1 MAIFDNELIN
11 NVASPEPAPLP
22 HVDLSSQETMKVDT
36 SMGGFENFAA
46 NAQPPSNTGLGI
58 KELSNLNVRTDQSS
72 FSSPFQMISGKELS
86 ENKRYDMYQ
95 RDTNL
100 ENIHGLN
107 QGWASQLANG
117 IVKMA
122 VTGVGTF
129 AQGFATIPN
138 TISSAKN
145 GIKALSGDPN
155 GYEGT
160 IDNWLKNIEDIFP
173 NYFSDKEKEH
183 PYLAAIPF
191 FTGSANF
198 WGDKIIKNLGFT
210 VGAIGS
216 AVVQDLAIGAVTEG
230 IGEIPLLGAQIGK
243 ASLWLNKLFNGS
255 EKLDK
260 VLDLARGLGKT
271 EQQIFNIKGLAQAAA
286 ATKLSNGFR
295 YGMNVYGSA
304 RTEAGVEARD
314 GYRQVRQ
321 QLLDQYKLDN
331 LGTEAT
337 GADAQEIED
346 YATDAMNTRF
356 GLNMAILTVSN
367 AIQFD
372 NLFKSFSK
380 AGGGITGSLTKDL
393 EGAGKLGLK
402 KGSLDEFERKAATG
416 IGGKVWEFVEPKIPN
431 ILSEGVYEEG
441 GQYAVE
447 KGTYDYYTR
456 KYKDPNR
463 KSNVDSWNQLN
474 EVLTSTNKG
483 LAEQFGTSEGLEN
496 MFVGALSAL
505 VSGGIMGKI
514 DQMRGQGKEARLQS
528 SINIL
533 NQYSLTGILHDKY
546 ANTLDSVG
554 IAKEMKAAAKNN
566 DVYEYKNLK
575 DNLFFG
581 FVNSRIPSGMHETTI
596 EQLKLLKD
604 LSKEEFEKTFGMDFN
619 SSNKK
624 TVDEYVDTLITKAND
639 IKDTHDVLDSTYKNP
654 YKAIVD
660 PKTKEEAI
668 ESTRNIIFNSWKTEL
683 GYNLSI
689 VPNANR
695 RLASIEQDVTKIN
708 PLLDNDILA
717 KLTHPDSLKE
727 LSKTYEEKANQLS
740 KTITD
745 YTTPENR
752 KATKEQIKALRSQ
765 SEKINLAINK
775 DEINTSLFNGLL
787 NFELNNQD
795 ATKSN
800 IIGAQHSANLFNIGV
815 DVNKLNIAKKTASE
829 RFDNLTKREGFEQ
842 YFQGGEDI
850 AAGKAPD
857 IKTDEPIVDEPPIV
871 STPQFTNKVG
881 VKENIDLNRE
891 YQIPTSKIAKVDK
904 VDKVADDRWQVT
916 APNGDITFHATEEKA
931 KEIADELNSDFAD
944 LGKVKVLAINEDGT
958 IKVEDLSGNIQNISP
973 DVLSGY
979 ERIETRQEQ
988 LLKFAAKVDKE
999 QKDLENNSGEVGTKS
1014 NDADLIEIQ
1023 SSKSYEDSKKAANIL
1038 FTSSTTESEGSIS
1051 PTGAW
1056 IAPVDS
1062 APHVVRAREFLT
1074 NAPSLNNRKDLRA
1087 ILVTYNN
1094 ETALGLKGIS
1104 ALSYKRDSE
1113 AVLSKED
1120 VAAISSVNTGFL
1132 AQVFVTKDGQFI
1144 DKEGNEIGKIGE
1156 PVDLSK
1162 IVFQTQPTIALKGLA
1177 PNGKEYN
1184 LYRNTQEKE
1193 AIEEQKAYIEFRKG
1207 FFEDVTGVPTY
1218 YDFSI
1223 SNGLAIK
1230 NEIDGKEEKNNAI
1243 ETLAPGQD
1251 YENILLTQQG
1261 LITVSIKGRLDF
1273 KGESRK
1279 FPKGRP
1285 VFQFAD
1291 TQVSL
1296 SNSKFNKQSVKTIYE
1311 LLKTVS
1317 ENVNELS
1324 RVRPQMNFLQN
1335 VLFWKSGK
1343 KDRTANQISIDVSTM
1358 DLYIGNN
1365 KFDISNIENLEDE
1378 ISELLLDVYSNVN
1391 NDSLTKNF
1399 NEPFREFYYRDGEMK
1414 NNVWNNYQTYL
1425 LSPTYPNGS
1434 KRSIEDTPLHTP
1446 ISKITPEVPFNFIQK
1461 YSTLTT
1467 LEFPR
1472 KIIVKT
1478 PEAPTAPVAPIT
1490 PVIGKYDLNGTTEN
1504 TYDIPK
1510 LGEVVFTATGPED
1523 IMVDDENPKFIATRD
1538 VIIGKFKK
1546 SLPDASEKD
1555 LIEKANGAIIG
1566 FIKKEITPV
1575 VAAPEAPI
1583 KNTFGSVIDQIN
1595 KSLGNKTPLGIYEN
1609 SPRIIFEF
1617 DGKEPS
1623 SPSFLIEPITNETTK
1638 KGTFYR
1644 IKTSVYNVLIDDAF
1658 NIVKVTSDK
1667 GKVYTVKEN
1676 ELSTVD
1682 IQSPLFDQ
1690 LTKTTTD
1697 VVKPPVQPK
1706 TTTEDKFDGAAPKED
1721 NYRRIGRNDKKERI
1735 TEAELA
1741 LFKTYVAENAP
1752 AIPYEALEN
1761 IITTHDNE
1769 KAWGVFEDGV
1779 AKFYKGGLRG
1789 TEYHEL
1795 GHGIWLGFLSPE
1807 ERAAIIEDEKSRG
1820 GTFTDRTSGKK
1831 IEYSKATDIQIEERI
1846 MDDFAEFRKGKLPAR
1861 SLSEKVV
1868 RFFKIIFDFFRSFVN
1883 NPSLKEEL
1891 FKAIDTGRFKE
1902 TKLSESAKNE
1912 DPRYSPVEGLSVARA
1927 NEFIQDMLSRSSN
1940 IIFGERKEDI
1950 YEFKN
1955 ITSAQVFNEI
1965 KELYSNEFNKYGE
1978 SKFELLG
1985 EKTWKDLIQK
1995 TKESLRTLL
2004 GVQFN
2009 DEDMVDINNESTNNR
2024 EYGADPFSIG
2034 RKNASFGMKLAVGT
2048 LPLTTNE
2055 KVPQGSLPK
2064 RFTTDI
2070 GYKLLNY
2077 ATAFATIMDRVSN
2090 TTAISKAVEKIANLA
2105 KYDGNYVRFFKR
2117 IGGNEKSMTVDFS
2130 KFKSADWRVF
2140 IDFMQTFAKQKPE
2153 VFVQYTNGN
2162 EVYLGAANLQT
2173 AANKLQ
2179 NKWIQ
2184 NIRNLAKKEDAL
2196 IKYAYKT
2203 KTFSANVAAFDKVS
2217 IQNTVDKIKFLN
2229 NLGITLSIETFT
2241 TKLSEEQ
2248 QNKVTSEAD
2257 SIYEYL
2263 KKVKE
2268 LSTITDK
2275 TLDIKGRFRTIAEII
2290 VKATNP
2296 IQDGTY
2302 MGVDGKTRQANAQNN
2317 ALSLFANQF
2326 NEAGSL
2332 DELLITRPELKDVF
2346 STSSII
2352 LKKGGQFF
2360 DKNGIKIPGKKLI
2373 VKLISGGLD
2382 ELKDKGTSTIKLSR
2396 GSRFSQEVNQNI
2408 NGNYY
2413 VINAADG
2420 NLEWE
2425 MGLGN
2430 SIAFADVQ
2438 GDIAWTNI
2446 HSTFRGYLEDDV
2458 ALALDY
2464 KNREKLYNVTN
2475 GGKDLEKAKELRFF
2489 KDILSKKTLDAINNR
2504 IAKGETQEQINKYIK
2519 DNIGDVNDAI
2529 TAYVKDRSTELL
2541 DVLLKQSQISYVSEN
2556 KYKYLSLETKFAKQN
2571 ELKKLELTA
2580 HDVESLTTF
2589 TTVNSLISNIE
2600 YHKILFGDP
2609 YQFAI
2614 KEKKGEVILDE
2625 TKRVKSFDSPRETT
2639 FDHPEFNN
2647 YHNIEYNKTGYEGD
2661 ADRITLSPRIPDSEG
2676 HAGSYGDIGYDLF
2689 KPYINTVTL
2698 ADTEV
2703 IGMLLGKT
2711 NESDAASIMRDT
2723 MYRQTKLR
2731 NKNWPKES
2739 ETWHQWQMAYTR
2751 KQLSAKKVYTYTNEA
2766 LRKHDLELTSKPSP
2780 TYITDIIKPIVTG
2793 SKYNSNAI
2801 DLVLDKDS
2809 QQPIYY
2815 SMVEG
2820 KELENLYIKMW
2831 KEDKDYVIALSGRK
2845 VGAEQV
2851 HNLYVG
2857 GKFNTEPFN
2866 NNIQVPWQA
2875 YGIQVETAYDS
2886 KGGELTAAVQVPKI
2900 VTMNLFENGKPYT
2913 KDPTRAEEIQKLY
2926 DKHDDVKKRQL
2937 QNGYNTLLKKLGIKD
2952 NGLNFDVKDKLA
2964 LSESLEYE
2972 MLRRAVSE
2980 NIKDTTRLDANGEF
2994 IIPFEASYAYKQIKD
3009 IIYSMLDKSIT
3020 HPKTNGG
3027 NYTQAP
3033 VTMWENINEG
3043 RRIARK
3049 VNGEWKTI
3057 TGEEFEKL
3065 TPAEKKGVVLT
3076 DDTLKFYTK
3085 KEPWCEIMLPH
3096 WFKKELGKS
3105 KKFDTDKKILDY
3117 LNSTVE
3123 GQSILRGVGFRI
3135 PVQLLSSIE
3144 SFVVTGF
3151 LPESMGK
3158 TVIVPSEI
3166 TTKAGSDF
3174 DIDKLNLYLK
3184 AIYIDKNGDIRLINQ
3199 HGSEKGTK
3207 DFYAKVF
3214 DDKLEGK
3221 KIKKAELMEAVFIRA
3236 GIVDDHD
3243 NLSNRYGNLLN
3254 VLLEDVEDPIDYANS
3269 IMKQLEKLGDVN
3281 LQESLKEEFV
3291 NGMYKKSLEN
3301 EYYETLEKLLSLP
3314 EQFDQLVTPVDDAGL
3329 KDLSLKLDELR
3340 GLDDNRVKNR
3350 VINSVYLTNLRHAF
3364 SIAKSWVGIVASN
3377 ISNHSLAQKG
3387 NLYIDPAR
3395 FSAEDKKFL
3404 GDGSV
3409 LLPHNTV
3416 TIDGEE
3422 YITVSG
3428 VKTADKKEFI
3438 SDRLSGHA
3446 TAVLDVAK
3454 DPFILKII
3462 KSNLV
3467 PGVVM
3472 FLERIGTGQEG
3483 LVFMNQP
3490 IIDEYLTNLDNIG
3503 ANTLFKESAI
3513 DSIKERFKTTEDL
3526 LASATMINKD
3536 EFENNIRKYNTKA
3549 GLSDAENAEQHK
3561 ILDEFLKYAK
3571 MAEHLFDVNQALSY
3585 DTTRF
3590 ANGDALTRKQY
3601 RTQKAL
3607 DSNIFAGVKEILD
3620 NTFLQTQADFLDD
3633 SVEAIGEI
3641 LPLEKAE
3648 FTNITNQVLDPY
3660 MKNKYLGGD
3669 AFTEIGNKIKLSFLD
3684 FIVQTKSGINEDI
3697 ASLLND
3703 TSTSIAVQLTEAQQ
3717 EYPDMQILK
3726 DLEVVPNPRVDGTK
3740 SVQLSVNLRNDP
3752 YNEDLYTGYMRELR
3766 DNAAT
3771 EGLYNNLV
3779 KVALLQG
3786 MYKSTISIGNII
3798 PVEDYSREIAPI
3810 MKNLKVDLILESFAN
3825 GWFQKNNFNDQDIF
3839 RRIEPRFKGSNYDPM
3854 TQMATQYSSLSYFP
3868 KVEKLN
3874 ILSSSRQ
3881 ILTLKEGFN
3890 TTSDYVGFPK
3900 IITQTWNGKPTGV
3913 YINAETGRPVSG
3925 QEFERMSKTGDI
3937 SGRDFYGYEK
3947 VKHSD
3952 GSPLV
3957 VYKNEQRHHVYKL
3970 TNLYGDGRMAVEY
3983 YGDNRPSV
3991 LNNGT
3996 VEAKEFT
4003 NDEIINAF
4011 SNLSEKLVPR
4021 IVNEITI
4028 QPSTSVK
4035 PTIDLSR
4042 EWKGDLESR
4051 PVYTSEGVNTMRSN
4065 ATNAFE
4071 NFGNPFSEAGYGG
4084 TIKVASIGKA
4094 VIAYKEW
4101 LLGDAKYQ
4109 EVKPQQRDWILD
4121 QINQGKLDGA
4131 TLLYAGKSE
4140 RRNEGMHP
4148 TALAEVVEQL
4158 RGTQP
4163 TQAAPAVS
4171 GEREAFVKDKINKLE
4186 TRIENEG
4193 ADVDTAKDLDA
4204 YKKELGLSPVYE
4216 PTAANFES
4224 GNIDVFQYFGKMYN
4238 LTIDDLGFGQT
4249 VATSVIGY
4257 KGDKDAERK
4266 ILNSYDWNPNVDPQ
4280 NGKPFRTVKEPEELK
4295 ESKEPKKSIFESR
4308 AVSIDY
4314 TPGQEKALTDIGK
4327 LIDANKQGYYLLAG
4341 YAGTGKT
4348 TIAENIARYSMQ
4360 SGRPVNVL
4368 APTNK
4373 AAKVLND
4380 KLKAAGVSSE
4390 ASTIHKSIYGEPDP
4404 ITGEWIPKA
4413 DLKNSVIIVDESSMI
4428 SKELMADLLNATRR
4442 NNIIVFMGDR
4452 FQLEPVGE
4460 DSGLFAGKVSEVKD
4474 SQSELTD
4481 VKRQSLDSNV
4491 LKIATLTR
4499 IDNKG
4504 YVPTVSMEDF
4514 KVSKSRNEFI
4524 NDFKESIRN
4533 NENSVCIVAT
4543 NAERMTMNEI
4553 ARMEKFGPNRKVLE
4567 DGEVLI
4573 AVANSSDIPNSEI
4586 FTAKA
4591 LRGDLEKQSLTF
4603 KFGDKSETYDVYV
4616 AYVVGED
4623 GLERK
4628 TLHFPK
4634 LDKPSL
4640 YHAQILKAMRES
4652 NPDMYANFDNGRD
4665 ITYSKKGPKLS
4676 ASIVISTYGYSITA
4690 HKSQG
4695 SQWDKVFVNQ
4705 NYNAPTWNAARWYY
4719 TAITRSAKDVI
4730 VLPSGN
4736 NSRISP
4742 ADIETKALAI
4752 ATPDKV
4758 SKDEEK
4764 DLNCGSAPF

>member
-1 MAIFDNELIN
+1 MPIFDNELIN
-11 NVASPEPAPLP
+11 NVSNRGAKFPTPYLGSP
-22 HVDLSSQETMKVDT
+22 DTIDVDT
-36 SMGGFENFAA
+36 RLNPVISGDLPSDRIDRKGMSIEEISNLA
-46 NAQPPSNTGLGI
+46 NAPHTP
-58 KELSNLNVRTDQSS
+58 RT
-72 FSSPFQMISGKELS
+72 FNSPTEMVTGKELYDNS
-86 ENKRYDMYQ
+86 RYPMFQ
-95 RDTNL
+95 RNVDL
-100 ENIHGLN
+100 ENIAGLQ
-107 QGWASQLANG
+107 QGWASQLGNG
-117 IVKMA
+117 VVKFFG
-122 VTGVGTF
+122 TGIGTF

-138 TISSAKN
+138 TVSSFKN
-145 GIKALSGDPN
+145 GMSALSGDPD
-155 GYEGT
+155 GYEGS
-160 IDNWLKNIEDIFP
+160 IDTWKNNLEDAFP
-173 NYFSDKEKEH
+173 NYMTRKEKEH
-183 PYLAAIPF
+183 PFLAAIPF
-191 FTGSANF
+191 APGSANF
-198 WGDKIIKNLGFT
+198 WGNKVIKNLGFT
-210 VGAIGS
+210 AGAIAS
-216 AVVQDLAIGAVTEG
+216 AVVQDAAIAYVTGG
-230 IGEIPLLGAQIGK
+230 IGEIPLVAAQVGK
-243 ASLWLNKLFNGS
+243 ASLWLNKLFVGS
-255 EKLDK
+255 ERLDK
-260 VLDLARGLGKT
+260 VLDLARTVGKT

-295 YGMNVYGSA
+295 YGMNLWGAS
-304 RTEAGVEARD
+304 RTEAGVESRD
-314 GYRQVRQ
+314 GYTHVKNE
-321 QLLDQYKLDN
+321 LIDDYKLN
-331 LGTEAT
+331 HYNAEPT
-337 GADAQEIED
+337 GADLEEIEN
-346 YATDAMNTRF
+346 YATSAMNTRF
-356 GLNMAILTVSN
+356 GVNMAILTVSN
-367 AIQFD
+367 AVQFD
-372 NLFKSFSK
+372 NLFRSFIN
-380 AGGGITGSLTKDL
+380 AGEGAGLAGSLTKQL
-393 EGAGKLGLK
+393 EGIGKIGLK

-441 GQYAVE
+441 GQFAAE
-447 KGTYDYYTR
+447 KGVYDYYTR
-456 KYKDPNR
+456 KYKNPNR

-474 EVLTSTNKG
+474 EVITSTNKG
-483 LAEQFGTSEGLEN
+483 LAEQYGSSEGLEN

-514 DQMRGQGKEARLQS
+514 DQVRGQGKEARLQS
-528 SINIL
+528 AINNL
-533 NQYSLTGILHDKY
+533 NAYGLTGILHDKY
-546 ANTLDSVG
+546 ANTLDSIG
-554 IAKEMKAAAKNN
+554 IAKEMKAAAKNG

-596 EQLKLLKD
+596 EQLNLLKD
-604 LSKEEFEKTFGMDFN
+604 LPKEEFEKTFGMDFN

-639 IKDTHDVLDSTYKNP
+639 IKDTYDVLDSTYKNP
-654 YKAIVD
+654 YKAIAD

-668 ESTRNIIFNSWKTEL
+668 ENNRNIIFNSWKTEL

-717 KLTHPDSLKE
+717 KLTYPDSLKE

-745 YTTPENR
+745 FTTPENR

-775 DEINTSLFNGLL
+775 DDINTSLFNGLL

-815 DVNKLNIAKKTASE
+815 DINKLNIAKRKASE

-850 AAGKAPD
+850 AAGKTPD
-857 IKTDEPIVDEPPIV
+857 IKTDEPIIDEPPIV
-871 STPQFTNKVG
+871 STPQFTNKIG

-891 YQIPTSKIAKVDK
+891 YQIPTSKVAKVDK
-904 VDKVADDRWQVT
+904 IADDRWQVT
-916 APNGDITFHATEEKA
+916 APNGDITFHSTEEKA
-931 KEIADELNSDFAD
+931 KEIAGELNSDFAD
-944 LGKVKVLAINEDGT
+944 LGKVKVLAINDDGT

-973 DVLSGY
+973 DLLSGY
-979 ERIETRQEQ
+979 EKIETRQEQ
-988 LLKFAAKVDKE
+988 LLKFAAQVDKE
-999 QKDLENNSGEVGTKS
+999 QKELENNSGEVGTKS
-1014 NDADLIEIQ
+1014 NDADLVEIQ
-1023 SSKSYEDSKKAANIL
+1023 SSKSYEDGKKAANIM

-1051 PTGAW
+1051 PKGVW

-1074 NAPSLNNRKDLRA
+1074 NAPFLNNRKDLRA

-1094 ETALGLKGIS
+1094 ETALGLQGIS
-1104 ALSYKRDSE
+1104 ALSYKRDNN

-1120 VAAISSVNTGFL
+1120 VAAISNVNTGFL

-1261 LITVSIKGRLDF
+1261 LITVSILGRLDF

-1317 ENVNELS
+1317 ENINELS
-1324 RVRPQMNFLQN
+1324 KVRPQMKFLQN
-1335 VLFWKSGK
+1335 VLFWKNGK
-1343 KDRTANQISIDVSTM
+1343 KDRTENQISIDVSTM

-1378 ISELLLDVYSNVN
+1378 ISELLSNVYSNVN

-1399 NEPFREFYYRDGEMK
+1399 NDPFREFYYRDGEMK
-1414 NNVWNNYQTYL
+1414 NNVWSNYQTYL
-1425 LSPTYPNGS
+1425 LAPTYPNGS

-1461 YSTLTT
+1461 YSTLIT

-1472 KIIVKT
+1472 KIVVK
-1478 PEAPTAPVAPIT
+1478 PPVVPAPQPV
-1490 PVIGKYDLNGTTEN
+1490 GKYVLNGTTPN
-1504 TYDIPK
+1504 TFDIPK

-1546 SLPDASEKD
+1546 SLPDASEED

-1575 VAAPEAPI
+1575 VVTPEVVITPTAPVVSDKKADIE
-1583 KNTFGSVIDQIN
+1583 KRRQ
-1595 KSLGNKTPLGIYEN
+1595 KSLTTFTYKDHKGSDMTIAESIITYADGTTEKVSDLLDVTNKDSHWRLKQTINAKYDVELAALEG
-1609 SPRIIFEF
+1609 
-1617 DGKEPS
+1617 GK
-1623 SPSFLIEPITNETTK
+1623 
-1638 KGTFYR
+1638 
-1644 IKTSVYNVLIDDAF
+1644 
-1658 NIVKVTSDK
+1658 
-1667 GKVYTVKEN
+1667 
-1676 ELSTVD
+1676 
-1682 IQSPLFDQ
+1682 
-1690 LTKTTTD
+1690 
-1697 VVKPPVQPK
+1697 KPAQPK
-1706 TTTEDKFDGAAPKED
+1706 TPAEDKFDGAAPKED
-1721 NYRRIGRNDKKERI
+1721 NYRRVGRNDKKERI

-1769 KAWGVFEDGV
+1769 KAWGVFEDDV

-1831 IEYSKATDIQIEERI
+1831 IEYIKATDIQIEERI

-1861 SLSEKVV
+1861 SLSERVV

-1912 DPRYSPVEGLSVARA
+1912 DPRYSPVEGLSVGRA
-1927 NEFIQDMLSRSSN
+1927 NEFIQDMLARSSQ
-1940 IIFGERKEDI
+1940 IMFGERKENI
-1950 YEFKN
+1950 YELRK

-1985 EKTWKDLIQK
+1985 EKTWKDLIEK

-2064 RFTTDI
+2064 RVVTDI

-2077 ATAFATIMDRVSN
+2077 ATAFATIMDKVSN
-2090 TTAISKAVEKIANLA
+2090 TTAVSKAVEKLANLA

-2117 IGGNEKSMTVDFS
+2117 IGGDEKSMTVDFS
-2130 KFKSADWRVF
+2130 KFKSTDWRLF

-2173 AANKLQ
+2173 ASNKLQ

-2203 KTFSANVAAFDKVS
+2203 KTFSANVDAFDNVS
-2217 IQNTVDKIKFLN
+2217 IKNTVDKIKFLN

-2248 QNKVTSEAD
+2248 QNKVIAETD

-2263 KKVKE
+2263 KEVKE

-2275 TLDIKGRFRTIAEII
+2275 SLDIKGRFRTIAEIM
-2290 VKATNP
+2290 VMATNP
-2296 IQDGTY
+2296 SQDGTY

-2326 NEAGSL
+2326 NEADSL
-2332 DELLITRPELKDVF
+2332 DELLITRPELKDIF
-2346 STSSII
+2346 STNSIV

-2360 DKNGIKIPGKKLI
+2360 DKNGIKISGKKLI
-2373 VKLISGGLD
+2373 VKIITGGLD
-2382 ELKDKGTSTIKLSR
+2382 ELKNKGVSTIKLSK

-2438 GDIAWTNI
+2438 GDIAWSDI

-2489 KDILSKKTLDAINNR
+2489 KDILSKKVLNGINYF
-2504 IAKGETQEQINKYIK
+2504 IAQGGTQEQINAYIK
-2519 DNIGDVNDAI
+2519 NNISDVNDAI
-2529 TAYVKDRSTELL
+2529 TKYVKEGSAELL

-2556 KYKYLSLETKFAKQN
+2556 RYKYLSLETKFAKQN
-2571 ELKKLELTA
+2571 ELKKLDLTS

-2589 TTVNSLISNIE
+2589 LTVNSLISNIE

-2647 YHNIEYNKTGYEGD
+2647 YHNIEYNKTGLEGD

-2689 KPYINTVTL
+2689 KPYVNTVTL
-2698 ADTEV
+2698 ADTEI
-2703 IGMLLGKT
+2703 IGTLLGKT
-2711 NESDAASIMRDT
+2711 TESDAASIMRDT

-2731 NKNWPKES
+2731 NKNWPTEA

-2751 KQLSAKKVYTYTNEA
+2751 KQLSAKGVYTYTNET
-2766 LRKHDLELTSKPSP
+2766 LRKHDLKLTSEPSP

-2793 SKYNSNAI
+2793 SKYNSNTI
-2801 DLVLDKDS
+2801 NLILDKDS

-2886 KGGELTAAVQVPKI
+2886 KGGELTSSVQVPKI
-2900 VTMNLFENGKPYT
+2900 ATMNLFENGKPYT
-2913 KDPTRAEEIQKLY
+2913 KDPVRAEEIQKLY

-2952 NGLNFDVKDKLA
+2952 NGLNFNVVDRKS

-2972 MLRRAVSE
+2972 MLRRAVAE

-3009 IIYSMLDKSIT
+3009 IIYSMVDKSVN

-3033 VTMWENINEG
+3033 VTMWEDIGKG

-3085 KEPWCEIMLPH
+3085 EEPWCEIMLPH

-3105 KKFDTDKKILDY
+3105 KKFDTDEKILKY

-3135 PVQLLSSIE
+3135 PVQLLSSVE
-3144 SFVVTGF
+3144 SFVVKGF

-3184 AIYIDKNGDIRLINQ
+3184 AIYIDKNGDIRLVNE

-3254 VLLEDVEDPIDYANS
+3254 VLLEDVEDPINYADS
-3269 IMKQLEKLGDVN
+3269 IMKQLEKLGDAN
-3281 LQESLKEEFV
+3281 IQESLKEEFV

-3301 EYYETLEKLLSLP
+3301 EYYDTLINLLSLP

-3340 GLDDNRVKNR
+3340 GKDDNDVKNR

-3364 SIAKSWVGIVASN
+3364 AIAKSWVGIVASN

-3395 FSAEDKKFL
+3395 FSGEDAKYL
-3404 GDGSV
+3404 GDGSI
-3409 LLPHNTV
+3409 LLSHNTV
-3416 TIDGEE
+3416 TINGVD
-3422 YITVSG
+3422 YVSASG

-3438 SDRLSGHA
+3438 SNRLSGHA

-3454 DPFILKII
+3454 DPYILKII
-3462 KSNLV
+3462 KSDLV

-3472 FLERIGTGQEG
+3472 FLERIGAGKEG

-3503 ANTLFKESAI
+3503 AKTLFKESAI

-3526 LASATMINKD
+3526 LASATMINKS
-3536 EFENNIRKYNTKA
+3536 EFENNIIKYNTKA

-3620 NTFLQTQADFLDD
+3620 KTFLQFQADVLDD
-3633 SVEAIGEI
+3633 SVEAVGEI
-3641 LPLEKAE
+3641 LPLEKDE
-3648 FTNITNQVLDPY
+3648 FTNITNRVLSPF
-3660 MKNKYLGGD
+3660 MKNKYLSGD
-3669 AFTEIGNKIKLSFLD
+3669 AFTEIGNKIKLAFLD

-3697 ASLLND
+3697 ASLIND
-3703 TSTSIAVQLTEAQQ
+3703 TSDSIVVQLAEAQQ
-3717 EYPDMQILK
+3717 QFPDMQILK
-3726 DLEVVPNPRVDGTK
+3726 DLEEVPNPRVDGTK
-3740 SVQLSVNLRNDP
+3740 TIQLSVNLRNDP
-3752 YNEDLYTGYMRELR
+3752 YNEDLYAGYMRELR

-3771 EGLYNNLV
+3771 EGLYNNLI

-3786 MYKSTISIGNII
+3786 MYKSNISIGNII

-3810 MKNLKVDLILESFAN
+3810 MRNLKVDLTLESFAN
-3825 GWFQKNNFNDQDIF
+3825 GWFQKNNFRDEDIF
-3839 RRIEPRFKGSNYDPM
+3839 RRIEPRFKGYDYDSF
-3854 TQMATQYSSLSYFP
+3854 TQMATKYSSLSYFP
-3868 KVEKLN
+3868 PVEKLN
-3874 ILSSSRQ
+3874 VLNSSRQ
-3881 ILTLKEGFN
+3881 ILTLKEGYN
-3890 TTSDYVGFPK
+3890 TTSDYVGFPR

-3913 YINAETGRPVSG
+3913 YIDMATGLPIYA
-3925 QEFERMSKTGDI
+3925 QEFEKMSKTGDI

-3947 VKHSD
+3947 VKHPVD
-3952 GSPLV
+3952 GSPLII
-3957 VYKNEQRHHVYKL
+3957 YKNNARHHVYKL
-3970 TNLYGDGRMAVEY
+3970 VNLYGDGKMAVEY

-3996 VEAKEFT
+3996 IKAKEFT
-4003 NDEIINAF
+4003 NEEIIDAF
-4011 SNLSEKLVPR
+4011 SKVSEKKVPT
-4021 IVNEITI
+4021 IADEITI
-4028 QPSTSVK
+4028 ETAEPSTSKSVADIPQNK
-4035 PTIDLSR
+4035 VSGIESFGSLVTANNDVIKALGSNPHSID
-4042 EWKGDLESR
+4042 
-4051 PVYTSEGVNTMRSN
+4051 MI
-4065 ATNAFE
+4065 
-4071 NFGNPFSEAGYGG
+4071 EAGYRTRTTRSDSEMQKYKVKVGDVVKHFGKSADG
-4084 TIKVASIGKA
+4084 TTKTVYTKVTAIHPKGSPSWKGTWEKEGWRAEDVNVIDRFKEGAAAIEFEVIKSTQTVSK
-4094 VIAYKEW
+4094 
-4101 LLGDAKYQ
+4101 
-4109 EVKPQQRDWILD
+4109 EVKTP
-4121 QINQGKLDGA
+4121 
-4131 TLLYAGKSE
+4131 
-4140 RRNEGMHP
+4140 
-4148 TALAEVVEQL
+4148 EV
-4158 RGTQP
+4158 
-4163 TQAAPAVS
+4163 PAYEV
-4171 GEREAFVKDKINKLE
+4171 N
-4186 TRIENEG
+4186 
-4193 ADVDTAKDLDA
+4193 
-4204 YKKELGLSPVYE
+4204 KELKNADGSKRFASTDGKKITINPV
-4216 PTAANFES
+4216 
-4224 GNIDVFQYFGKMYN
+4224 
-4238 LTIDDLGFGQT
+4238 
-4249 VATSVIGY
+4249 TS
-4257 KGDKDAERK
+4257 
-4266 ILNSYDWNPNVDPQ
+4266 
-4280 NGKPFRTVKEPEELK
+4280 PEEFFNYLEGK
-4295 ESKEPKKSIFESR
+4295 EGGVTSQQK
-4308 AVSIDY
+4308 
-4314 TPGQEKALTDIGK
+4314 
-4327 LIDANKQGYYLLAG
+4327 
-4341 YAGTGKT
+4341 
-4348 TIAENIARYSMQ
+4348 
-4360 SGRPVNVL
+4360 
-4368 APTNK
+4368 
-4373 AAKVLND
+4373 AKVLQSLAGAGWSMDNIKSILSTNKLINTFLVLHEQNHIDNND
-4380 KLKAAGVSSE
+4380 KDV
-4390 ASTIHKSIYGEPDP
+4390 Y
-4404 ITGEWIPKA
+4404 W
-4413 DLKNSVIIVDESSMI
+4413 KNG
-4428 SKELMADLLNATRR
+4428 KDLLTEDKIEIEVRAT
-4442 NNIIVFMGDR
+4442 
-4452 FQLEPVGE
+4452 
-4460 DSGLFAGKVSEVKD
+4460 
-4474 SQSELTD
+4474 
-4481 VKRQSLDSNV
+4481 
-4491 LKIATLTR
+4491 
-4499 IDNKG
+4499 ID
-4504 YVPTVSMEDF
+4504 
-4514 KVSKSRNEFI
+4514 
-4524 NDFKESIRN
+4524 
-4533 NENSVCIVAT
+4533 A
-4543 NAERMTMNEI
+4543 
-4553 ARMEKFGPNRKVLE
+4553 
-4567 DGEVLI
+4567 
-4573 AVANSSDIPNSEI
+4573 
-4586 FTAKA
+4586 
-4591 LRGDLEKQSLTF
+4591 LEKLGGKPNTTEISN
-4603 KFGDKSETYDVYV
+4603 E
-4616 AYVVGED
+4616 ED
-4623 GLERK
+4623 
-4628 TLHFPK
+4628 
-4634 LDKPSL
+4634 
-4640 YHAQILKAMRES
+4640 
-4652 NPDMYANFDNGRD
+4652 
-4665 ITYSKKGPKLS
+4665 
-4676 ASIVISTYGYSITA
+4676 
-4690 HKSQG
+4690 
-4695 SQWDKVFVNQ
+4695 
-4705 NYNAPTWNAARWYY
+4705 
-4719 TAITRSAKDVI
+4719 
-4730 VLPSGN
+4730 
-4736 NSRISP
+4736 
-4742 ADIETKALAI
+4742 
-4752 ATPDKV
+4752 
-4758 SKDEEK
+4758 
-4764 DLNCGSAPF
+4764 PFTC